1 MNPSDSRKALC
12 VVALFVTSMLTGC
25 LAQRPHPYNRRSFHA
40 SRELR
45 PSDSVSRAQL
55 ARWHRKSDDQ
65 FVATAT
71 ANANSPKELGASG
84 Q

>member
-1 MNPSDSRKALC
+1 MNPIGSRKIFC
-12 VVALFVTSMLTGC
+12 VLALFVTSMLTGC
-25 LAQRPHPYNRRSFHA
+25 MAQRPHPYNRRSFHA

-45 PSDSVSRAQL
+45 PSNSVSRTQL
-55 ARWHRKSDDQ
+55 ARWHRKSDAQ

-71 ANANSPKELGASG
+71 ANANSPKELVASG